1 MLKGMAFSPVRVMRV
16 EEESPY
22 KPDTFH
28 LRLKIGTCPH
38 FSPQTISKQNK
49 VPKGRTITWLLSIF

>member
-22 KPDTFH
+22 KPEEFIPGLIWLIAHTFSH
-28 LRLKIGTCPH
+28 TKLHKVQKKKRP
-38 FSPQTISKQNK
+38 ISRK
-49 VPKGRTITWLLSIF
+49 L

>member
-22 KPDTFH
+22 KPD
-28 LRLKIGTCPH
+28 
-38 FSPQTISKQNK
+38 FSMWF
-49 VPKGRTITWLLSIF
+49 VAHYFY

>member
-22 KPDTFH
+22 KPDPVV
-28 LRLKIGTCPH
+28 LANG
-38 FSPQTISKQNK
+38 SP
-49 VPKGRTITWLLSIF
+49 SI